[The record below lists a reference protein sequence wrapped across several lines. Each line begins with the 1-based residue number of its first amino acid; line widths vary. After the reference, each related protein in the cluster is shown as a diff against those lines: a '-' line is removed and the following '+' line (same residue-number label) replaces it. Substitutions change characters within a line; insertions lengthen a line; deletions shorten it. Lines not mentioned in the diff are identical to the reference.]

1 VAFSQAGSFDIVQ
14 GPIVKVALICKK
26 FSPNYGGL
34 EKYSLFLGRELV
46 RAGHEVHVFATQW
59 QKEPGVSIHPVPII
73 PFSSPLKNL
82 SFAHSASRAARQG
95 EFDVVHSMERVL
107 HQDIFRVSDGIN
119 PVQMKQRYPSPG
131 IRWFKSKGPRRLVLQ
146 CLERRIFLKG
156 GCKVVMANSNL
167 VKRQII
173 EHYEVRPEKIV
184 VIYNGV
190 DLSRFH
196 PEVKEKYRSEVRNAH
211 GLSEQDLVLLFVSND
226 FRLKDLH
233 SLLKAMVWMGGKK
246 TKLMVLGSDKTSPY
260 ENFVKRNGLEG
271 QVLFLGPTRKPEMF
285 YGASDVLVLPTR
297 YDAFANVCLEA
308 MASGLP
314 VITSTNNGAVD
325 LIQDGAN
332 GSILESRDP
341 RELARRISDLASRDM
356 RQRIGMNASQTA
368 QAYSLRRHVSEVL
381 NLYDRIISTGER

>member
-1 VAFSQAGSFDIVQ
+1 VVFSQTGAFDIVQ

-34 EKYSLFLGRELV
+34 ERYSLFLGRELV
-46 RAGHEVHVFATQW
+46 RAGHDVHVFATQW
-59 QKEPGVSIHPVPII
+59 QEEPGVSIHPVRII

-82 SFAHSASRAARQG
+82 SFAYSASRAVWHA

-107 HQDIFRVSDGIN
+107 RQDIFRVSDGIN
-119 PVQMKQRYPSPG
+119 PVQMKQRYTSPG
-131 IRWFKSKGPRRLVLQ
+131 VRWFKSKGPRRLVLQ
-146 CLERRIFLKG
+146 CLERRIFLEG

-173 EHYEVRPEKIV
+173 EHYGVRPERIV

-190 DLSRFH
+190 DLTRFH
-196 PEVKEKYRSEVRNAH
+196 PGVKEKYRSEVRRAH

-226 FRLKDLH
+226 FKLKGLRL
-233 SLLKAMVWMGGKK
+233 LLQAMVWMGAKE

-260 ENFVKRNGLEG
+260 EDFVKRNGLEG
-271 QVLFLGPTRKPEMF
+271 QVLFLGPQRNPEMF
-285 YGASDVLVLPTR
+285 YGASDVFVLPTR

-314 VITSTNNGAVD
+314 VITSVNNGAVD
-325 LIQDGAN
+325 LIQDGTN
-332 GSILESRDP
+332 GWVVQSRDP
-341 RELARRISDLASRDM
+341 QELARRISDLASGEVRH
-356 RQRIGMNASQTA
+356 RIGMSAAQTA
-368 QAYSLRRHVSEVL
+368 EAYSPERHMSEVL
-381 NLYDRIISTGER
+381 NLYDRILSTGER